1 VVAPQDT
8 DEASQMTH
16 EAADLDVSMENMEHL
31 NDDSLMTESGD
42 EQRDTA
48 MTPEEEEELLSD
60 NAVQAGVEE
69 YSGDDLSLSV
79 MAPQLDVSASKNA
92 ACEKLFSWGFLQR
105 AALEV
110 IRI

>member
-16 EAADLDVSMENMEHL
+16 EAADLDVSMENMENL
-31 NDDSLMTESGD
+31 NDDSLVTESGD

-60 NAVQAGVEE
+60 HALQAEWQ
-69 YSGDDLSLSV
+69 S
-79 MAPQLDVSASKNA
+79 APQLDAVSAS
-92 ACEKLFSWGFLQR
+92 
-105 AALEV
+105 
-110 IRI
+110 